1 MATLIQSKQIE
12 GVVSASVI
20 QGDFQV
26 DSGSVNLTGASG
38 VSGSFSGSFIG
49 DGSGLTNIPYSNI
62 TGTPIFKGGSNTTIA
77 SSSNIITISSTGGG
91 GGSTDISHLNTF
103 TASYYTDSASFDTRI
118 SGISA
123 SGSGADW
130 NVNLQNIPSGLVSGS
145 VLRTLDGTGVLSGS
159 ITNYLPS
166 GTVSGSSQITFSGLS
181 GKPSGLVSSS
191 AQITDGS
198 GILSGS
204 IVDQLPSGIISG
216 STFTSFFIFS
226 RFKIRYFRK
235 RN

>member
-1 MATLIQSKQIE
+1 MVYPQ
-12 GVVSASVI
+12 VVV
-20 QGDFQV
+20 V
-26 DSGSVNLTGASG
+26 
-38 VSGSFSGSFIG
+38 
-49 DGSGLTNIPYSNI
+49 
-62 TGTPIFKGGSNTTIA
+62 
-77 SSSNIITISSTGGG
+77 
-91 GGSTDISHLNTF
+91 
-103 TASYYTDSASFDTRI
+103 
-118 SGISA
+118 
-123 SGSGADW
+123 ADW

-216 STFTSFFIFS
+216 STFTSFSSSVDS
-226 RFKIRYFRK
+226 RLDTLENATDNTGSDTQSLSISGDQLTISDGNTVTIPTGSGTVPA
-235 RN
+235 RNN